1 MESHMSDM
9 SVKASSRIRVDSTIK
24 DGVWYEIY
32 AMTEKRRR
40 ELRKSLNPI
49 LAKVRKIQTQMQTIE
64 SDVKRFIEAEPTSET
79 PEKLS
84 LLTEKLGELN
94 DAFSEIMDE
103 GFVEVYIKWGLC
115 EIHDLEVDGHAMTAK
130 DVQDVPSRVYREI
143 YQLCRAESELSEEEA
158 KNSERPTT
166 SGSLAQTSLNRST
179 APSVDSADSLQNETA
194 PATIL
199 N

>member
-1 MESHMSDM
+1 MSDA

-40 ELRKSLNPI
+40 ELRKSLTPI
-49 LAKVRKIQTQMQTIE
+49 LTKVRKIQTQMQNVE
-64 SDVKRFIEAEPTSET
+64 SDVKRIIEAEPTSET

-84 LLTEKLGELN
+84 LLTEKLGDLSE
-94 DAFSEIMDE
+94 AFSEIMDE

-166 SGSLAQTSLNRST
+166 LENQEQISSSRST
-179 APSVDSADSLQNETA
+179 AQSVDSADSLPSETA